1 MLLFQ
6 KGDMMSVTST
16 IFGRT
21 SDGREVRRF
30 LIDAD
35 GVCKASLIELG
46 ASIQQLWVMDRDG
59 MLRDV
64 VLGYD
69 TAAEYE
75 DNAAFFGATL
85 GRLISRMPDCVLHFE
100 GHNYPLDHVNGMHMH
115 GGVKGFSR
123 VKWTGEATGDTQ
135 VTFTYISPDGEE
147 GYPGEVTAK
156 VIFTLDQTGLTID
169 YDWTADRRTVVN
181 PSNHSYFN
189 LSGHSSGSI
198 ADHTI
203 QCPVTASFN
212 QLTGQMGELAY
223 GSDLNQEQQLG
234 ELFAKKA
241 PSLEEMGGGLDH
253 KFVLAEL
260 SPELK
265 LSGVL
270 YSPASGI
277 EMRCVTTMPCVMI
290 YSGNMVDGLR
300 GKGGFV
306 YQKHAGICFE
316 TMLFSSLQDMYGGVA
331 VVEPGKHHN
340 SRTQFLFS
348 IR

>member
-1 MLLFQ
+1 
-6 KGDMMSVTST
+6 MSVTIQT
-16 IFGRT
+16 FGIT
-21 SDGREVRRF
+21 SDGREVKQF
-30 LIDAD
+30 LINAG
-35 GVCKASLIELG
+35 GVCKVSLIELG
-46 ASIQQLWVMDRDG
+46 ASIQQLWVKDKEG
-59 MLRDV
+59 ILRDV

-69 TAAEYE
+69 TVAEYE
-75 DNAAFFGATL
+75 ENSTFFGATL
-85 GRLISRMPDCVLHFE
+85 GRLISRMPGCVLHFE
-100 GHNYPLDHVNGMHMH
+100 GRDYPLDNVDGMHMH

-123 VKWTGEATGDTQ
+123 VKWTGSVTAGNQ

-156 VIFTLDQTGLTID
+156 VIYTLDEAGLNID

-189 LSGHSSGSI
+189 LNGHSSGSI
-198 ADHTI
+198 LDHTI

-212 QLTGQMGELAY
+212 QLTEQIGELAY

-234 ELFAKKA
+234 AIFARKA

-253 KFVLAEL
+253 KYLLADPL
-260 SPELK
+260 PELK
-265 LSGVL
+265 SSGVL
-270 YSPASGI
+270 YSPTSGI

-290 YSGNMVDGLR
+290 YSGNMINDLKGKDG
-300 GKGGFV
+300 FH

-316 TMLFSSLQDMYGGVA
+316 TMLFSSLHDMYGGIA
-331 VVEPGKHHN
+331 VVGPGKHHN
-340 SRTQFLFS
+340 SRTQFLFA

>member
-1 MLLFQ
+1 
-6 KGDMMSVTST
+6 MSVTTKS
-16 IFGRT
+16 FGRT
-21 SDGREVRRF
+21 SDGREVKQF

-35 GVCKASLIELG
+35 GIRKVSLIELG
-46 ASIQQLWVMDRDG
+46 ASIQQLWVADRDG
-59 MLRDV
+59 VLRDV

-69 TAAEYE
+69 TVAEYE
-75 DNAAFFGATL
+75 ENPTFFGATL

-100 GHNYPLDHVNGMHMH
+100 GHDYPLEHVDGMHMH

-123 VKWTGEATGDTQ
+123 VKWTGEATGDNQ
-135 VTFTYISPDGEE
+135 VTFIYISPDGEE

-156 VIFTLDQTGLTID
+156 VIFTLDRSGLTID

-189 LSGHSSGSI
+189 LNGHNSGSI
-198 ADHTI
+198 TDHTI

-212 QLTGQMGELAY
+212 QLTEQTLELAD

-253 KFVLAEL
+253 KYVLAEP
-260 SPELK
+260 SAKLK
-265 LSGVL
+265 SSGVL
-270 YSPASGI
+270 YSPVSGI

-290 YSGNMVDGLR
+290 YSGNMVADLK
-300 GKGGFV
+300 GKGGFI

-316 TMLFSSLQDMYGGVA
+316 TMLFSSLHDMYGSVA

-348 IR
+348 VR